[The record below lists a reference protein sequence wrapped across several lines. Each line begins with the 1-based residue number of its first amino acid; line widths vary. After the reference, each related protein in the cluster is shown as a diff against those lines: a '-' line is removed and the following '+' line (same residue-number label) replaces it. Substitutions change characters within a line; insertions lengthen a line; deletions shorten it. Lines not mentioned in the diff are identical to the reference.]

1 MKKLNNL
8 RLRLRFIILAL
19 ALTSLCFAQDS
30 TQQKHPLFKISGV
43 SVLGGGGA
51 TNVSFLGDNNLS
63 YNSKASLQSI
73 WPAFSSKPFYNYS
86 PQYSGYYNQFGSAM
100 FGAYFNMD
108 TYSKKKNR
116 YAIHFQT
123 NVGITVVGLNSE
135 FSQYSSG
142 IVTYFQPIYTVSG
155 STLQPAY
162 YKVGET
168 IDNADINYHST
179 NVGLDVQQLLTT
191 NQKRIF
197 SVFIGLGASANFSVV
212 SQISY
217 SQYQYR
223 DTVLSLATPPNY
235 NYQYTNP
242 YYHVSGTSPD
252 SSTGFGTAK
261 VKASV
266 LYQLYIPFG
275 FNIRLGKKDK
285 KIISHFYLT
294 TQVRMG
300 ISILKIQTI
309 NAFYYT
315 SSYATFGIKYRF

>member
-1 MKKLNNL
+1 
-8 RLRLRFIILAL
+8 
-19 ALTSLCFAQDS
+19 
-30 TQQKHPLFKISGV
+30 
-43 SVLGGGGA
+43 
-51 TNVSFLGDNNLS
+51 
-63 YNSKASLQSI
+63 
-73 WPAFSSKPFYNYS
+73 
-86 PQYSGYYNQFGSAM
+86 
-100 FGAYFNMD
+100 MD

-123 NVGITVVGLNSE
+123 NMGITVAGLNSYYG
-135 FSQYSSG
+135 QYSDNG
-142 IVTYFQPIYTVSG
+142 TVTYFQPIYTVSG

-162 YKVGET
+162 YKVGEIINT
-168 IDNADINYHST
+168 ADVNYRST
-179 NVGLDVQQLLTT
+179 NVGLDVQQLFTT

-197 SVFIGLGASANFSVV
+197 SVFVGLGASANFSVV
-212 SQISY
+212 SQIYY
-217 SQYQYR
+217 SQSQYK

-242 YYHVSGTSPD
+242 NYNVGSYVNSYTFVGDGS
-252 SSTGFGTAK
+252 AK
-261 VKASV
+261 VKAST